1 MWITPKRGV
10 MFVVFIS
17 HKNIFFWLPHT
28 SLPPFVC
35 CVLAALCVL
44 CNEVRKEGK
53 PNPFRG
59 VNLFW
64 LQYPATALPSH
75 LEPCFCLSAQCHLL
89 VICSV
94 AAQAAPCVCIL
105 RVMFSVCACNMCQP
119 LRGCFSAGF
128 HLILVSRFKHIL
140 QSLSSYFKGTN
151 WLFQTFHFFTFLAES
166 QMRRSIPLS
175 CPRVKAGRQLAQWKG
190 WRQGGQQPSW
200 PRLKLEKKWCFHHIS
215 SDKKTKSLKK
225 LSYQLLVTA
234 AL

>member
-17 HKNIFFWLPHT
+17 HKNIFFDFLILPSHLLCAVS
-28 SLPPFVC
+28 SLLSVC
-35 CVLAALCVL
+35 CVMRFTRRESLILSEAWIY
-44 CNEVRKEGK
+44 
-53 PNPFRG
+53 FDM
-59 VNLFW
+59 
-64 LQYPATALPSH
+64 QYPATALPSH
-75 LEPCFCLSAQCHLL
+75 LEPCFYQCSA
-89 VICSV
+89 ICWWFVALQFKLHSV
-94 AAQAAPCVCIL
+94 CVRIL

-175 CPRVKAGRQLAQWKG
+175 CPCVKAGRQLAQ
-190 WRQGGQQPSW
+190 
-200 PRLKLEKKWCFHHIS
+200 
-215 SDKKTKSLKK
+215 
-225 LSYQLLVTA
+225 
-234 AL
+234 

>member
-17 HKNIFFWLPHT
+17 HKNIFFDFLILPSHLLCAVS
-28 SLPPFVC
+28 SLLSVC
-35 CVLAALCVL
+35 CVMRFTRRESLILSEA
-44 CNEVRKEGK
+44 
-53 PNPFRG
+53 
-59 VNLFW
+59 W
-64 LQYPATALPSH
+64 IYIDMQYPATALPSH
-75 LEPCFCLSAQCHLL
+75 LEPCFCLSVQCHLL

-94 AAQAAPCVCIL
+94 AVQAAQCVCVRIL
-105 RVMFSVCACNMCQP
+105 CVMFSVCACNMCQP

-175 CPRVKAGRQLAQWKG
+175 CPCVKAGRQLAQ
-190 WRQGGQQPSW
+190 
-200 PRLKLEKKWCFHHIS
+200 
-215 SDKKTKSLKK
+215 
-225 LSYQLLVTA
+225 
-234 AL
+234 